1 MRVPPAVVTTLESP
15 VLAVESPEYKLARP
29 AAPGVKVRVPLSTI
43 FPPALVP
50 AAAVLPALT
59 MIADVPVFDALTFC
73 EMVMSPVPVS
83 TSTVPAVAAMPLVA
97 PTAPMASVS
106 LS

>member
-1 MRVPPAVVTTLESP
+1 MVTRLESP
-15 VLAVESPEYKLARP
+15 VLALSSPEYRIARP
-29 AAPGVKVRVPLSTI
+29 PAPGVKVRVPLSTI
-43 FPPALVP
+43 FPPVLVA

-83 TSTVPAVAAMPLVA
+83 TSTVPAVAATPLVA
-97 PTAPMASVS
+97 PTVPIASVL

>member
-1 MRVPPAVVTTLESP
+1 
-15 VLAVESPEYKLARP
+15 
-29 AAPGVKVRVPLSTI
+29 
-43 FPPALVP
+43 
-50 AAAVLPALT
+50 